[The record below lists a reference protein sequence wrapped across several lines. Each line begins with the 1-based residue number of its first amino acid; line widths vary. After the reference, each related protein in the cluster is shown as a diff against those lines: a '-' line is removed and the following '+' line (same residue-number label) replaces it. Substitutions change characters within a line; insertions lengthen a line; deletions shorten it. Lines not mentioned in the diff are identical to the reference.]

1 MKNILVLIDLS
12 PRSEQ
17 IARLALKIAWQT
29 GANVVLCDILKQ
41 QNKAFI
47 YEEYDFWSFEDMHYP
62 SVGALVDEL
71 RESTGNI
78 LGEPE
83 IGCARLTGRD
93 THTIAEV
100 IAENNA
106 WMIVMGI
113 NDVHEIG
120 IYSPENYTRQ
130 IIDQSVCPV
139 LLIPESTDVTTF
151 DKMAYITDLRYC
163 DLNVINFLKEFNAHI
178 FVIHVSASGMP
189 DMEDG
194 YAQEFL
200 SDEVAAKTKYNKLF
214 LRNIK
219 GNNRK
224 TDLELIV
231 RTAGVK
237 MVAIVNKKHQML
249 DRYIQP
255 DTNKK
260 RAYHQLPLLVIPY
273 MNGRF

>member
-17 IARLALKIAWQT
+17 IARLALKIARQT

-62 SVGALVDEL
+62 SVEALVEEL
-71 RESTGNI
+71 KENPGFT

-83 IGCARLTGRD
+83 IGCARLAGLE
-93 THTIAEV
+93 THKITDV
-100 IAENNA
+100 IAENDA
-106 WMIVMGI
+106 WMVVMGI
-113 NDVHEIG
+113 NDLQELG
-120 IYSPENYTRQ
+120 IYGPDNYTRQ
-130 IIDQSVCPV
+130 IIDHSVCPV
-139 LLIPESTDVTTF
+139 LLIPDSTDVTAF

-163 DLNVINFLKEFNAHI
+163 DLNVISFLKEFNAHI
-178 FVIHVSASGMP
+178 FVTHVSASGMP

-200 SDEVAAKTKYNKLF
+200 SDEVATKIKYNKLF

-249 DRYIQP
+249 DRYIQA